1 MAYENNN
8 VRAGVNGVGVYIG
21 NTEIMGGGWD
31 GILSSLIN
39 IPSDYSYSN
48 DADNIFMINIVN
60 LTDLEITLTRAGDD
74 TIIPPYHIEWYSITK
89 GSNVSIQANADVT
102 FVKCDITNDFVD
114 INSKRIGGVVISNFA
129 AIDNFNVITYVIM
142 K

>member
-1 MAYENNN
+1 
-8 VRAGVNGVGVYIG
+8 
-21 NTEIMGGGWD
+21 
-31 GILSSLIN
+31 
-39 IPSDYSYSN
+39 
-48 DADNIFMINIVN
+48 MINIVN
-60 LTDLEITLTRAGDD
+60 LTDLEITLTRVGGD